1 MSERTAMTASI
12 DPTDVQGWDHPG
24 YQQCRKDR
32 RELSDVVIERGNRIA
47 ALEADNAALRGFV
60 AAYDVIADNLLDAFP
75 DDNFIVGIIPAMRD
89 RLVSDHGLPLPGAG
103 EGA

>member
-1 MSERTAMTASI
+1 MVSLSETMQARALRGPNRRLESWVSVAPKDWDAMVPA
-12 DPTDVQGWDHPG
+12 V
-24 YQQCRKDR
+24 
-32 RELSDVVIERGNRIA
+32 A
-47 ALEADNAALRGFV
+47 ALEAENAALRGFV

-89 RLVSDHGLPLPGAG
+89 RLAAEHGLPLPGAG